1 MMNKNLR
8 RAVVL
13 GMAAITLL
21 TGIPA
26 TPVLAAEKAPVHT
39 SVQSTGKGDSQKV
52 TVKVTLDKTTVTDGR
67 VAVEYDPS
75 VLELKS
81 DSEGIKFSDADVNK
95 SFEDGASKGVAYAF
109 VGDAPKTVNGTL
121 MTVQFA
127 VKKGLQ
133 SQKTT
138 IGTKVFGI
146 NNEETAVVE
155 ETVLEDVVEVGRPK
169 LAKPSITGLNQT
181 ILGVLVKW
189 NKDANADGYVIY
201 RSTSQN
207 GKYTKIATVS
217 GLNAYWDVAVA
228 NHKTYYCKV
237 VSYQGSGNAR
247 VYSEESAP
255 VSIKVKKF
263 FGLFG

>member
-1 MMNKNLR
+1 MNKNLR

-26 TPVLAAEKAPVHT
+26 TPVLAADKTPVHT

-67 VAVEYDPS
+67 VAVEYDPA
-75 VLELKS
+75 VFELKS

-109 VGDAPKTVNGTL
+109 VGDAPKAVNGTL
-121 MTVQFA
+121 MTVQLA
-127 VKKGLQ
+127 VKKGLKA
-133 SQKTT
+133 QKTT
-138 IGTKVFGI
+138 IGTRVFGI
-146 NNEETAVVE
+146 NNEDAAVVE

-169 LAKPSITGLNQT
+169 LAKPSIAGLNQT

-189 NKDANADGYVIY
+189 NKDANADGYVVY
-201 RSTSQN
+201 RSTSKN

-217 GLNAYWDVAVA
+217 GISGYWDITVS
-228 NHKTYYCKV
+228 NNKTYYYKV
-237 VSYQGSGNAR
+237 ASYQGSGKDR

>member
-39 SVQSTGKGDSQKV
+39 LVQSTGKGDSQKV

-67 VAVEYDPS
+67 VAVEYDPA

-81 DSEGIKFSDADVNK
+81 DSEGIKFADADVNK
-95 SFEDGASKGVAYAF
+95 AFEDGASKGVAYAF
-109 VGDAPKTVNGTL
+109 VGDAPKSVKGTL
-121 MTVQFA
+121 MTVQFT

-138 IGTKVFGI
+138 IGTKVYGI
-146 NNEETAVVE
+146 NNEEAAVVE

-169 LAKPSITGLNQT
+169 LKKPSISGIDQT
-181 ILGVLVKW
+181 LLGVLVRW
-189 NKDANADGYVIY
+189 NKDANADGYVVY
-201 RSTSQN
+201 RSTSKN
-207 GKYTKIATVS
+207 GKYTKLATVS
-217 GLNAYWDVAVA
+217 GVNGYWNLSVE
-228 NHKTYYCKV
+228 NNKTYYYKV
-237 VSYQGSGNAR
+237 VSYQGSGKDR

>member
-1 MMNKNLR
+1 MMNKNLK

-26 TPVLAAEKAPVHT
+26 TPVLAAEKTPVHT

-81 DSEGIKFSDADVNK
+81 DSEGIKFADADVNK

-109 VGDAPKTVNGTL
+109 VGEAPKTVNGTL

-127 VKKGLQ
+127 VKKGLK

-146 NNEETAVVE
+146 NNEEAAVVE
-155 ETVLEDVVEVGRPK
+155 ETLLQDEVEVGRPK
-169 LAKPSITGLNQT
+169 LVKPSINSISQT
-181 ILGVLVKW
+181 LIGAYVHW
-189 NKDANADGYVIY
+189 SKDPNADGYVVY
-201 RSTSQN
+201 RSTSKN
-207 GKYTKIATVS
+207 GKYTKIATIS
-217 GLNAYWDVAVA
+217 GFNGYWDVMVA
-228 NHKTYYCKV
+228 NNKTYYYKV
-237 VSYQGSGNAR
+237 VSFQGSGNSR

-255 VSIKVKKF
+255 VSIKIKKF
-263 FGLFG
+263 FGFFG

>member
-1 MMNKNLR
+1 MNKNLK

-26 TPVLAAEKAPVHT
+26 TPVLAAEKTPVHT

-81 DSEGIKFSDADVNK
+81 DSEGIKFADSDVNK

-109 VGDAPKTVNGTL
+109 VGEAPKTVNGTL

-127 VKKGLQ
+127 VKKGLK

-146 NNEETAVVE
+146 NNEDTTVVE
-155 ETVLEDVVEVGRPK
+155 ETVLKDEVQVGRPK
-169 LAKPSITGLNQT
+169 LVKPSIKCVSQT
-181 ILGVLVKW
+181 LIGAYVQW
-189 NKDANADGYVIY
+189 SKDSNADGYVVY
-201 RSTSQN
+201 RSTSKN
-207 GKYTKIATVS
+207 GKYSKIATIS
-217 GLNAYWDVAVA
+217 GLNGYWDVVVS
-228 NHKTYYCKV
+228 NNQTYYYKV
-237 VSYQGSGNAR
+237 VSYQGSGKDR
-247 VYSEESAP
+247 VYSQESD
-255 VSIKVKKF
+255 VKSIKVKKF